1 MPPTLRESPTQALYR
16 AALGPVQSEH
26 HLRAFERFDALGAAA
41 PSWNWAAALLTLNW
55 LVYRRLWRLAGLY
68 LALVLLAGGLLWG
81 LAWGRL
87 PDGVTLGLAAAAAVL
102 ATVVPG
108 LYGNAW
114 LHGQLRLAL
123 VAAARESPSLADT
136 VDTLRRRAPSLA
148 RLGALVLVNV
158 LLGALLASAW
168 LTGQAAGAHASAP
181 MDKRA
186 LPAPVHSSVPA
197 PATVLADAPA
207 TGVAAVSEPAPLT
220 VAAAVTADKPEW
232 PPAEAEGVAPKPVM
246 PVPPLEAAPA
256 PTAMAAAPASQ
267 APSTPVRAPKLEP
280 GAAPSPAAPLPSA
293 SAPAAVPSS
302 GRSSGPSSATASGP
316 YVINVGLFA
325 DPTNAERAL
334 SRIRQAGLP
343 ASADRLTLER
353 GPRTRVRAGPFARR
367 AEAERAAARIRAL
380 GLEARVVSPERP
392 ARPPG

>member
-1 MPPTLRESPTQALYR
+1 MPQKLRESPTQALYR

-26 HLRAFERFDALGAAA
+26 HLRAFERFDELGAAA

-55 LVYRRLWRLAGLY
+55 LVYRRLWRMAGLY
-68 LALVLLAGGLLWG
+68 LALVLLAAGLLWG

-87 PDGVTLGLAAAAAVL
+87 PDGVTLGLAATVAVL

-123 VAAARESPSLADT
+123 VAAAREAPSLADT
-136 VDTLRRRAPSLA
+136 VDALGRRAPSLA

-158 LLGALLASAW
+158 LLGALVASGW
-168 LTGQAAGAHASAP
+168 LTGQAEGANVGASQGKPPAPSMAESAVPTALAGKPVLAP
-181 MDKRA
+181 AKDDALALAPVTPVPSTQPLEVAPAAAAAPAA
-186 LPAPVHSSVPA
+186 LPGAPA
-197 PATVLADAPA
+197 PQVQHAP
-207 TGVAAVSEPAPLT
+207 
-220 VAAAVTADKPEW
+220 
-232 PPAEAEGVAPKPVM
+232 APKPE
-246 PVPPLEAAPA
+246 PVANPAPAAPA
-256 PTAMAAAPASQ
+256 PTS
-267 APSTPVRAPKLEP
+267 PV
-280 GAAPSPAAPLPSA
+280 A
-293 SAPAAVPSS
+293 SAPEPAAAQA
-302 GRSSGPSSATASGP
+302 SATVSGP

-325 DPTNAERAL
+325 DPVNAERAL
-334 SRIRQAGLP
+334 ARIRQAGMT
-343 ASADRLTLER
+343 ASADTLALER

-380 GLEARVVSPERP
+380 GLEARVVSPARL